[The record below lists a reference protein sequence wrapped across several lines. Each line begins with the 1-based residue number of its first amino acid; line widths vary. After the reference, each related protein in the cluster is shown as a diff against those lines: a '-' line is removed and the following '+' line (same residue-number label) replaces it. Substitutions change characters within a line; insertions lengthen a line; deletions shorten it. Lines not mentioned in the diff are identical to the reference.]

1 MVNAI
6 NVELDVITVNH
17 DHYYAEG
24 RTGTT
29 AEKKE
34 RLDKTAVCRNQTS
47 RNRNF
52 VVLE

>member
-6 NVELDVITVNH
+6 NVELDVITVSH
-17 DHYYAEG
+17 DHYYAEE

-29 AEKKE
+29 AENKG
-34 RLDKTAVCRNQTS
+34 LDKTAVCRNQTS
-47 RNRNF
+47 RNF